1 MKVLV
6 GFFTAE
12 SNTFSEKNCTL
23 DDFVIKESQEMQ
35 NSMQGLDVFRKNNID
50 IIPSIYA
57 NGYAQ
62 GMIDF
67 EAFDYIEK
75 KLLNSIKENIDR
87 IDGIYLFLHGGSYVK
102 DLVGNSGEHHLIDKI
117 REIVGPY
124 FPIAV
129 VMDPH
134 GNISKDFI
142 EKCTLVRCYR
152 ESPHTDIDETY
163 NHVAELFSEFLN
175 NRKDITPTYLKIP
188 IMLGG
193 ERSSSKDEPLKSINV
208 LLDEIE
214 SNERIL
220 SASYHIGF
228 VRQDNY
234 TCGAGVVVIP
244 SDNKYR
250 NDALKKAQE
259 IKNYVLD
266 NKERFHF
273 TGNAKLPEEALKEAM
288 DYHKGVVIVSDSGDN
303 TTAGAPGNSLFMLKQ
318 LLDIK
323 NYHHKKILI
332 SAITDISN
340 TEYLL
345 NQDVG
350 KVIHINLGERKED
363 KLNVSATILKKGK
376 LKCLSIFGS
385 AEDIVGEVVL
395 LKLDKVDITLIV
407 SNHFTSFA
415 EINQF
420 TELGIHPRDYDIVIV
435 KQGYIFPEL
444 EEVAD
449 HTIMSL
455 TPGDTYQLTENLEY
469 KRIYRPMYPI
479 DQF

>member
-1 MKVLV
+1 
-6 GFFTAE
+6 
-12 SNTFSEKNCTL
+12 
-23 DDFVIKESQEMQ
+23 
-35 NSMQGLDVFRKNNID
+35 
-50 IIPSIYA
+50 
-57 NGYAQ
+57 
-62 GMIDF
+62 
-67 EAFDYIEK
+67 
-75 KLLNSIKENIDR
+75 
-87 IDGIYLFLHGGSYVK
+87 
-102 DLVGNSGEHHLIDKI
+102 
-117 REIVGPY
+117 
-124 FPIAV
+124 
-129 VMDPH
+129 
-134 GNISKDFI
+134 
-142 EKCTLVRCYR
+142 
-152 ESPHTDIDETY
+152 
-163 NHVAELFSEFLN
+163 
-175 NRKDITPTYLKIP
+175 
-188 IMLGG
+188 
-193 ERSSSKDEPLKSINV
+193 
-208 LLDEIE
+208 
-214 SNERIL
+214 
-220 SASYHIGF
+220 
-228 VRQDNY
+228 
-234 TCGAGVVVIP
+234 
-244 SDNKYR
+244 
-250 NDALKKAQE
+250 
-259 IKNYVLD
+259 
-266 NKERFHF
+266 
-273 TGNAKLPEEALKEAM
+273 M

-385 AEDIVGEVVL
+385 AEDSVGEVVL